1 MSFQTSI
8 AGACPSNSFVFT
20 TTNVSADN
28 ISCTNLSAT
37 NASIVSLTTTTFS
50 PVNINTSLI
59 LADDIHASN
68 ISVTTINSSLSTTQ
82 DLIATSGTIN
92 TFYSGFIEAV
102 GAIITDIHSDLV
114 IADHIHVSNIS
125 LDGTLGGHTANL
137 VQLNAQNIDAI
148 VTDSFYV
155 NASQINVVETINV
168 CTVNCSNVIASGN
181 ISATTLTGRIDGNLA
196 AGQGIALT
204 QVGNVTT
211 ISNTGIVTD
220 PLSISTLNASTVNSS
235 HIYNSSIITT
245 TGLITSTIHSSVI
258 HCEQRLDVENVCLFN
273 GIVGQAGTFIICPE
287 IASVS
292 IRADDINI
300 SSVANIS
307 NLNVQT
313 QLTAG
318 NSSFINISASGAIST
333 QSIDATSIDATSI
346 HCTGQTLTAILS
358 SDIINSNYEM
368 YINDRNGTTAKT
380 QIHRLTDSYEMF
392 NPTTAGPYKFYT
404 GVNVGTPQLEI
415 NSSGIKADIS
425 QNIQAGTG
433 ISLSTV
439 GGITTIGNTAQTSDP
454 LDLNTLNASSINS
467 SNINNA
473 SVITTFDLNATNVG
487 ATLVAAGDVVASTAT
502 AATTNT
508 STFNGSTINS
518 SHIYNSSTITTD
530 GLVTSTIHSSV
541 IHCEQR
547 LDVENVCLFN
557 GIVGQTGTFII
568 CPEIASVSIRADDI
582 NISSVANISNLN
594 VQTQIIASNASFSN
608 ISSSGAITATSLSA
622 DISPNL
628 LAGNGISLSTTNGVT
643 TIGNTG
649 TVTDP
654 LNLNTL
660 NSSNVNSSHIYNSS
674 VITTAALI
682 SDTIHASGITSSQT
696 ITANNISAS
705 GNIIAS
711 TLTADISSNLAAAAG
726 VSLSTTNGITTISS
740 DALSTSTQYC
750 FQATGSVGN
759 TTISAGEY
767 GRVNFN
773 TVQINEGG
781 GYNTGSRAYYIQ
793 SAGYY
798 SFGFKIYFNS
808 ATTGQVRFGI
818 YKNGALLGF
827 GGAYAAT
834 GESLDLINYCNV
846 GDYIT
851 VECAVG
857 SAIIYVAP
865 SHSWFY
871 GHKLQPENNTVSVT
885 TDLSVSTLTAALV
898 GATDVVSTTATAGF
912 MNTSILNSS
921 TVNGDIS
928 NNLDEGNNINLVTV
942 AGVTTINAQIPSSY
956 TNLSI
961 TNLSSTAITSQD
973 INTSNA
979 SIDNAIVTSITST
992 DTSYFTNISI
1002 SQTFDMAPGS
1012 AFKISNSTGSELF
1025 FYNDATQFNYGTI
1038 AGNTGNINFGSGYN
1052 ASTIQITGLNVVNME
1067 NAAGVNISNTSIN
1080 NASITTAEIVNLSSP
1095 LVGASRYYARRQ
1107 TSEKTPGDFNQLYY
1121 QDYDTLAADSAYVSW
1136 ATPNLATGGA
1146 NTGFLIQVAGIYRI
1160 EFTFNAHSVSFNN
1173 RVNWFTKLYKNGSTF
1188 DANQYV
1194 TFTYTRGDN
1203 TSFSQWST
1211 ANTFCIVTL
1220 AVNDYIHTVTSVAKN
1235 SPIHNNNWE
1244 GLRAAWGATCSFE
1257 YLGT

>member
-318 NSSFINISASGAIST
+318 NSSFTNISASGAIST

-773 TVQINEGG
+773 LVQLDEGG
-781 GYNTGSRAYYIQ
+781 GYNGAQRAYYIQ

-857 SAIIYVAP
+857 SAIIYVAA

-871 GHKLQPENNTVSVT
+871 GHKLQAENNTVST
-885 TDLSVSTLTAALV
+885 
-898 GATDVVSTTATAGF
+898 TTALTTGSL
-912 MNTSILNSS
+912 T
-921 TVNGDIS
+921 TNGDINIQGFNLKNTDS
-928 NNLDEGNNINLVTV
+928 SLLLNGTTARIDCDSIVIQNQIASSGSIVATTQITSSGGNIVATTGDIIGVNVLAGTTNLLDEINTK
-942 AGVTTINAQIPSSY
+942 QD
-956 TNLSI
+956 
-961 TNLSSTAITSQD
+961 AITSSTD
-973 INTSNA
+973 LAINNLTTAGTIVSTGDIECSADITSVNGSLVSANGSIIANVGDVRGVNVLAGTTNLLDEINTKQETLSAGSGIVLTPNTPSA
-979 SIDNAIVTSITST
+979 GITEIKTTEITPLSRIYERNKNNQDAPLGNNCYTDFNVLVQDSIYCSYIT
-992 DTSYFTNISI
+992 
-1002 SQTFDMAPGS
+1002 P
-1012 AFKISNSTGSELF
+1012 
-1025 FYNDATQFNYGTI
+1025 
-1038 AGNTGNINFGSGYN
+1038 NIN
-1052 ASTIQITGLNVVNME
+1052 
-1067 NAAGVNISNTSIN
+1067 
-1080 NASITTAEIVNLSSP
+1080 
-1095 LVGASRYYARRQ
+1095 
-1107 TSEKTPGDFNQLYY
+1107 
-1121 QDYDTLAADSAYVSW
+1121 SA
-1136 ATPNLATGGA
+1136 GA
-1146 NTGFLIQVAGIYRI
+1146 NTGIIINVAGNYKVDYK
-1160 EFTFNAHSVSFNN
+1160 FNCFNSSYNN
-1173 RVNWFTKLYKNGSTF
+1173 RVCWWTRPVVNGSPLQNKSF
-1188 DANQYV
+1188 I
-1194 TFTYTRGDN
+1194 YTRGDN
-1203 TSFSQWST
+1203 SQYAQYGSGSNSFTINLQ
-1211 ANTFCIVTL
+1211 VG
-1220 AVNDYIHTVTSVAKN
+1220 DYLHLITKVAKN
-1235 SPIHNNNWE
+1235 SPLFNNDFI
-1244 GLRAAWGATCSFE
+1244 GLRGDNDSMMRLT
-1257 YLGT
+1257 YLD